1 MSLTFNDKFKT
12 TNFTFFW
19 FFSLF
24 IKHTHTRSHTRY
36 RVGLRLIDLLRRDSS
51 SHQAACTTVTPAG
64 TSKSPFNKKQ
74 PFTQWAEKPLK
85 QRDNIRRHVSLTQY
99 SLHHSCLNTAVLGGQ
114 HKVWRLGSAHRAA
127 RWGPRVPK
135 DREEE
140 RDMKVKSFRVSS
152 SSSDHRDVSVT
163 TAHLQNVTRRYC
175 GLMSKTIYDTRT
187 RAFSFELKEQH
198 VKQQFLEK
206 TNKPGNP
213 LLQLLQAQDYLSFG
227 EFDFYNIWAKSEI
240 ILLCFFSVYSALSV
254 EYMFT
259 CTEYM
264 YCKLYCRV
272 QL

>member
-24 IKHTHTRSHTRY
+24 IKHTHTRSYTQY

-175 GLMSKTIYDTRT
+175 GLMSKTIYDTRP
-187 RAFSFELKEQH
+187 RAFNLEEQH

-213 LLQLLQAQDYLSFG
+213 LLQLLLMIIYHLENLISIIFG
-227 EFDFYNIWAKSEI
+227 LNLRLFCYVFFPCVFCS
-240 ILLCFFSVYSALSV
+240 LCGVHV
-254 EYMFT
+254 
-259 CTEYM
+259 YM
-264 YCKLYCRV
+264 YWVHVL
-272 QL
+272 